1 MTPDQEKALRAQA
14 EAAGFDPDE
23 AVNAAKRLES
33 SSKPEPG
40 KNDAATPS
48 KSQADEAPSAGAE
61 SGAKAHGGRGYFA
74 YEYPVLRVNEI
85 RASLF
90 MEPVPDGDLFYS
102 EWAAR
107 HSGTTAPAPAPNN
120 DTTPTE

>member
-1 MTPDQEKALRAQA
+1 MTPDQESALRKQA

-23 AVNAAKRLES
+23 AVAAAKRLERATA
-33 SSKPEPG
+33 PEPG
-40 KNDAATPS
+40 KSDPATPS
-48 KSQADEAPSAGAE
+48 KSQADPAPASAE

-90 MEPVPDGDLFYS
+90 LEPIPDGDLFYS
-102 EWAAR
+102 EWVAG
-107 HSGTTAPAPAPNN
+107 HSGTAATPPATNNVPN
-120 DTTPTE
+120 PEG